1 MGRLS
6 YNHPTATQQKTR
18 SILTHIRQHM
28 STLSL
33 HLPRYRH
40 RQLRGIDSG
49 HARYEPLLP
58 TLPPHK
64 NWSWSPLCNC
74 TPVHTTRLKKKRQK
88 ILRNTPERRQKG
100 LDTVLKTYFARP
112 YRFPTFKIRIPIS
125 KMAFPGASALV
136 VAMCWNWPER
146 RRQLDIERT
155 MKRKKRQNM
164 PLNRK
169 HQRTNKIIYK

>member
-1 MGRLS
+1 
-6 YNHPTATQQKTR
+6 
-18 SILTHIRQHM
+18 M

-40 RQLRGIDSG
+40 RQLRGIDLG
-49 HARYEPLLP
+49 HARYEPPLP
-58 TLPPHK
+58 TLPPAK
-64 NWSWSPLCNC
+64 KLKLKPPLQLHSSAYYAVKEK
-74 TPVHTTRLKKKRQK
+74 TSK
-88 ILRNTPERRQKG
+88 ILRNTPKKEKK
-100 LDTVLKTYFARP
+100 DKSTVLKTNFARP
-112 YRFPTFKIRIPIS
+112 HRFPTFKIRIPIS

-164 PLNRK
+164 PLNKK
-169 HQRTNKIIYK
+169 HQRANKIIYK